1 MVETV
6 NVTDVKESNPS
17 LEEQSQQQENQEQ
30 AKQNGDRPEWLPEKF
45 ANAEDLAK
53 AYGELETKFS
63 SDETPPEAQTQD
75 EVEKATGL
83 NLDNYYNEFAEKGE
97 LSPESFSALEELGL
111 SKDVVESYINGQ
123 NAMVDNF
130 TQSIYDEVGGEAE
143 YQKLIGWAT
152 ENLSQAEQDAYN
164 NALEG
169 DIESAKL
176 TLKGIQ
182 ARAGSTN
189 SSEPQLTQGQATQGR
204 TDVFN
209 SSAEVVQAINDK
221 RYQEDTHYRSQ
232 VEQKLA
238 RSKVF

>member
-1 MVETV
+1 
-6 NVTDVKESNPS
+6 
-17 LEEQSQQQENQEQ
+17 
-30 AKQNGDRPEWLPEKF
+30 
-45 ANAEDLAK
+45 
-53 AYGELETKFS
+53 
-63 SDETPPEAQTQD
+63 
-75 EVEKATGL
+75 
-83 NLDNYYNEFAEKGE
+83 
-97 LSPESFSALEELGL
+97 
-111 SKDVVESYINGQ
+111 
-123 NAMVDNF
+123 MVDNF
-130 TQSIYDEVGGEAE
+130 TQSIYNEVGGEAE

-176 TLKGIQ
+176 TLRGIQ

>member
-1 MVETV
+1 VIHLALNGNKFHFLIVFSEIRALKKDIV
-6 NVTDVKESNPS
+6 NDQNRIPKHVAIIMDGNGRW
-17 LEEQSQQQENQEQ
+17 
-30 AKQNGDRPEWLPEKF
+30 AKQ
-45 ANAEDLAK
+45 
-53 AYGELETKFS
+53 
-63 SDETPPEAQTQD
+63 
-75 EVEKATGL
+75 
-83 NLDNYYNEFAEKGE
+83 KGE
-97 LSPESFSALEELGL
+97 MRIFGHTSGVDSVREALTAAGEIGVEYLTLYAFSTENWNRPKEEIAALMDLL
-111 SKDVVESYINGQ
+111 V
-123 NAMVDNF
+123 
-130 TQSIYDEVGGEAE
+130 QSIYNEVGGEAE

-176 TLKGIQ
+176 TLRGIQ